1 METSSPPFSLALVLL
16 TLTSVTLITSS
27 SPFSNSTTDQDALL
41 AFKNAIILDSDSI
54 LISNWSAN
62 ASVCSWTGVS
72 CSLDH
77 QRVTALNFSG
87 FLLHGTISPHL
98 GNLTFLQSLD
108 MSSNNFT
115 GSIPSELSNIQRLQ
129 TLNLASNQLVGGL
142 PSGIFANMSM
152 LVEIN
157 LSSNKLSGELPSDI
171 CTNTPKLKRLFLTE
185 NKIDGKIPKS
195 ICKCGD
201 MEDLEISS
209 NQLTGNIPTEIG
221 NLTKLTFLSMF
232 FNHLEGDIPS
242 SVFNISSLEIV
253 YLGNNMLTSSV
264 PIFNSLTRL
273 QILYLDSNNLIG
285 DMPKE
290 IGYLTSLQHLIL
302 NNNSL
307 TGHIPK
313 QIGNLTMLKTL
324 FIDSNKLTGELPEE
338 LGNLKNITL
347 IQAQIN
353 ALRGSIPHSIFN
365 LSTLK
370 VLSLSFNHLSGR
382 LPPNIGLSLVNLEE
396 LYLSSNRLTGEI
408 PTTISN
414 ASMLTSLELNNNSF
428 TGSIPH
434 FDNLRS
440 LEVLRLWGN
449 NLTGADSPDQELTF
463 LSSLT
468 NCPYLE
474 TLDISHN
481 PRINGVL
488 PPSVGNLSASL
499 TSFQA
504 FNCSIRGVIPS
515 AFGNLSNL
523 QTLDL
528 STNNLTGFIPATMGK
543 LKQLG
548 MLLLYNNRLGGYIP
562 RDLCRMSKL
571 INLGLYA
578 NMLVGS
584 IPECLGD
591 VKSLRMVAMN
601 SNKLS
606 STLPS
611 EIFGLADLILLD
623 LSSNNLSGQLPYIGR
638 LKVIYTLN
646 LSSNKFS
653 GSIPES
659 IGGCESLVYLDLSNN
674 TFNAS
679 IPQSVGEAKGLKGIY
694 QMRVVLP
701 CLMLSHFSTTLSYV
715 ARRDIKCHL
724 VRKIIQNQRRWRRP
738 RENPPTTDNSSKLGS
753 WKLVSEK
760 ELEQG
765 TSSFSETNLLGKGSI
780 GSVFKATLADGRDV
794 AVKKFNLQVKG
805 AARIF
810 ETESH
815 ILSTIRHRNL
825 VKIHGCCSN
834 PEFKALILAYMPN
847 GSLEKWL
854 HSDKNCLDLVER
866 LQIAIDV
873 ALALEY
879 LHHDHIYPVAH
890 CDIKPSNVLL
900 DADMTAHVGDF
911 GIAKLFDHDEAAVH
925 TIAMGTI
932 GYVAPEFVS
941 EGMVSTTGDV
951 YSYGILLLEMFT
963 SKKPIDD
970 MFNGEMSIKEWVGK
984 ALNGNQIS
992 VVVAS
997 VLVSIEDEHSSAK
1010 LECVTS
1016 VFELAMKCVAFLPHE
1031 RINMK
1036 QVVAALQKIKAKF
1049 TVEDM
1054 QKKHRR

>member
-1 METSSPPFSLALVLL
+1 
-16 TLTSVTLITSS
+16 
-27 SPFSNSTTDQDALL
+27 
-41 AFKNAIILDSDSI
+41 
-54 LISNWSAN
+54 
-62 ASVCSWTGVS
+62 
-72 CSLDH
+72 
-77 QRVTALNFSG
+77 
-87 FLLHGTISPHL
+87 
-98 GNLTFLQSLD
+98 

-679 IPQSVGEAKGLKGIY
+679 IPQSVGEAKGLK
-694 QMRVVLP
+694 VLD
-701 CLMLSHFSTTLSYV
+701 LSYNHLSGLIPESLENLKLKFLNVSYNKLEGYIPDEGCFTMFDAQSFLNNFELCGSERYQVPSCPKNHPKSKVV
-715 ARRDIKCHL
+715 AVVMKYVVPPFVAFLFVVVGLLIL
-724 VRKIIQNQRRWRRP
+724 IRRWRRP